1 MKIEVNWN
9 GHEHSFTSI
18 EEAIAFCEELAEKKT
33 GSDIWVNDNLYK
45 TYMYN
50 SFTGEI
56 EIS

>member
-9 GHEHSFTSI
+9 GQEKEFSSI
-18 EEAIAFCEELAEKKT
+18 EESITFCEKLAENNT